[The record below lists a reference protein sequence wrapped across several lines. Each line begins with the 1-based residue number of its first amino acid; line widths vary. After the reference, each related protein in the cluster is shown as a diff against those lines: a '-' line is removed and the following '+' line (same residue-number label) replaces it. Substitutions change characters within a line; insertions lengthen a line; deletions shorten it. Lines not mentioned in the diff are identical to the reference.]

1 MSRICYWFAAAA
13 ASDGEHTEHTTE
25 AAATSTA
32 PTTKAAITAL
42 ILRMATL
49 SWQPSIRVLKL
60 CTRGYTGDSAKYAS
74 AYPSWTIP
82 RPKTQP
88 LVGTGLILQLNIEQ
102 AGTTTTTINDATF
115 IHLRVTQRPAGK
127 EFTGIAAADKAPD
140 RTELIL
146 VVMTKETTTTGS

>member
-1 MSRICYWFAAAA
+1 MHKGI
-13 ASDGEHTEHTTE
+13 
-25 AAATSTA
+25 
-32 PTTKAAITAL
+32 
-42 ILRMATL
+42 
-49 SWQPSIRVLKL
+49 
-60 CTRGYTGDSAKYAS
+60 GYTGDSAKYAS

-102 AGTTTTTINDATF
+102 AGTTTTTIVDAHNDLVLPRAGNINPTTL
-115 IHLRVTQRPAGK
+115 IHLRAIQRPAGK